1 MNVPELVAM
10 AEQWL
15 SIVEYART
23 FALSDMTV
31 RRRIK
36 NGKIKAVLKDG
47 KYFIPV
53 HGAASAPAPSPA
65 PVERPVQMA
74 PAHRPPVARPVQQY
88 PTNMDIHRAS
98 APRMPEPRPV
108 APTHYEPVQ
117 AASHPGQLYTLPE
130 AVTKNLVS
138 YEHTVV
144 MTQQLLNFCH
154 NALKKQELL
163 EKQIEQRYASRVQAL
178 EHAVQARDAE
188 IVNLRQQIEDLQ
200 LLVKVFER
208 KQGFES

>member
-1 MNVPELVAM
+1 M

-53 HGAASAPAPSPA
+53 HGAASAPAPTPT
-65 PVERPVQMA
+65 VERPTPVQMA
-74 PAHRPPVARPVQQY
+74 PAHRPPVSRPAQQY
-88 PTNMDIHRAS
+88 PTNMDIHRAPP
-98 APRMPEPRPV
+98 PRMPEQRPTPVSYDPVPV
-108 APTHYEPVQ
+108 APQV
-117 AASHPGQLYTLPE
+117 GQLYTLPD
-130 AVTKNLVS
+130 AVTKNLAS

-144 MTQQLLNFCH
+144 TTQQLLNFCH

-163 EKQIEQRYASRVQAL
+163 EKQVEQRFASRIQAF
-178 EHAVQARDAE
+178 EHAVQAKDAE

>member
-1 MNVPELVAM
+1 M

-53 HGAASAPAPSPA
+53 QGATNGSAVESLA
-65 PVERPVQMA
+65 ERPQAPMA
-74 PAHRPPVARPVQQY
+74 PAHRPPSARPVPQY
-88 PTNMDIHRAS
+88 PSNMDIQRAPM
-98 APRMPEPRPV
+98 PRAPEPRP
-108 APTHYEPVQ
+108 APVVHYSAPVLPTQ
-117 AASHPGQLYTLPE
+117 AEQHYSLPE
-130 AVTKNLVS
+130 TLTKNLVS
-138 YEHTVV
+138 HEHTLV

-154 NALKKQELL
+154 NALKKQDVL
-163 EKQIEQRYASRVQAL
+163 EKQVEQRFTSRLQAL
-178 EHAVQARDAE
+178 EHALHARDAE

-200 LLVKVFER
+200 LLVKVFEK